1 MKNRAEIINRLIKNL
16 AEIITEDEF
25 RERLASGEQLTH
37 YIGFEISGY
46 VHIGQGLMSAQ
57 VIKDLQD
64 LGVTCTVWLA
74 DWHTWINDKLDGTK
88 ETAARIGKGYFT
100 EAIKACLS
108 AVGADADKVEFRL
121 ASEWY
126 EKNAMKY
133 WETVLAVQQHTTLN
147 RMLRSIDIMG
157 REAGEDVEVAKLVY
171 PAMQVADIFFQ
182 DIDIAH
188 AGMDQRKAHVIMRD
202 VADKIR
208 PGQPKPIALHHPLLM
223 SLDLPPLKVP
233 IIDLSGKVVAEQEVE
248 GVEVSKGK
256 WEIKLKMSKSKSE
269 SAVLVHDSLEEI
281 KSKINM
287 AFCPEKETKYN
298 PILNWVG
305 HLLFWDRKSPFTVE
319 RKKEHGG
326 NVEFETYDTL
336 EKAYAAGEV
345 HPMDLK
351 AAVAKELIELL
362 QPVRDHFAKPEI
374 AAKKAELDKVLADK

>member
-1 MKNRAEIINRLIKNL
+1 MPEKDEIINRLVKNL
-16 AEIITEDEF
+16 AEVITEDEF
-25 RERLASGEQLTH
+25 RERLSSGKQLTH
-37 YIGFEISGY
+37 YFGLEISGY
-46 VHIGQGLMSAQ
+46 IHIGQGLMSAL

-64 LGVTCTVWLA
+64 LGVKCTIWLA
-74 DWHTWINDKLDGTK
+74 DWHTAINEKLDGTK

-100 EAIKACLS
+100 EALKASLR
-108 AVGADADKVEFRL
+108 AVGADSEKVEFRL

-133 WETVLAVQQHTTLN
+133 WEMVLAVQQHTTLN

-157 REAGEDVEVAKLVY
+157 REAGEDVEAAKLVY

-208 PGQPKPIALHHPLLM
+208 PGQPKPVAIHHALLD
-223 SLDLPPLKVP
+223 SLDEKTFSKTTREGNKQHATVVP
-233 IIDLSGKVVAEQEVE
+233 VTLHLSAN
-248 GVEVSKGK
+248 
-256 WEIKLKMSKSKSE
+256 KMSKSKPD
-269 SAVLVHDSLEEI
+269 SAIFIHDSEADI
-281 KSKINM
+281 KRKIQK
-287 AFCPEKETKYN
+287 AFCPEKVIDPN
-298 PILNWVG
+298 PILNWTK
-305 HLLFWDRKSPFTVE
+305 HLLFWSASRRTTQPFVVE
-319 RKKEHGG
+319 REEKHGG
-326 NVEFETYDTL
+326 SVEFETYEKL
-336 EKAYAAGEV
+336 EEAYAAGEV

-374 AAKKAELDKVLADK
+374 AAKKAELDEVLAAK